1 MTRKDEILKNLG
13 IAGMVIFTATGV
25 LSYYLSV
32 LLLPKI
38 QAFLT
43 SSVGLK
49 GFLLTSATYLG
60 GYLLAL
66 IVFPI
71 IFATIVLLVWKKG

>member
-1 MTRKDEILKNLG
+1 MARKDEILKSLG
-13 IAGMVIFTATGV
+13 IVGMVIFTATGV
-25 LSYYLSV
+25 LGYYISV

-38 QAFLT
+38 QALLT
-43 SSVGLK
+43 STVGLK

-71 IFATIVLLVWKKG
+71 VFATIILLVWKKG